1 MKLKIVDF
9 LKNKKFPY
17 EELSELKLTVKE
29 KDDLFMVNYAIDAD
43 FSNEIVR
50 ECRGIILNKDLQP
63 VCVPFFKFGNYCE
76 SYADEIDWSTA
87 KVQEKVDGSLIKLYY
102 YNDQWNVATNS
113 MIDAE
118 DAPLHNDV
126 ATKEIKNYKNLFFI
140 AAQNSGLSLDMLDNN
155 HTYMFELISPLNRV
169 VVPYKE
175 TEIVFLGARNMI
187 TLEEEELDIGVKKP
201 KQYSL
206 QSLEDC
212 LNVARELPFI
222 EEGYVV
228 VDKYWHR
235 VKIKSPAYLRAH
247 AISNNKCVTPRR
259 LITLLR
265 AGDKD
270 EFISYFPEY
279 KKYFDELENNIQA
292 LVDEMEKE
300 LSFAKTIQGDR
311 KEFALNVKDLQ
322 FSDYLFMWK
331 YKDNSMTPRQYLDSM
346 FIGKL
351 SDMIE
356 RITINGL

>member
-1 MKLKIVDF
+1 MKLKIIDF

-29 KDDLFMVNYAIDAD
+29 KDNLFMISYAIDAD

-50 ECRGIILNKDLQP
+50 ECRGIILNKNLQP

-87 KVQEKVDGSLIKLYY
+87 KVREKVDGSLIKLYY
-102 YNDQWNVATNS
+102 YNNCWNVATNS
-113 MIDAE
+113 TIDAE

-126 ATKEIKNYKNLFFI
+126 AAKEIKNYKNLFFI
-140 AAQNSGLSLDMLDNN
+140 AAKNSNLNFNILDT
-155 HTYMFELISPLNRV
+155 HYTYMFELISPFNRV

-175 TEIVFLGARNMI
+175 TEIVFLGARNMT

-201 KQYSL
+201 KQYPL

-212 LNVARELPFI
+212 LLVAQELPFT

-247 AISNNKCVTPRR
+247 ILSNNKCITKKR
-259 LITLLR
+259 LIQLAR

-270 EFISYFPEY
+270 EFVSYFPEY
-279 KKYFDELENNIQA
+279 EKYFDELENNMQTLA
-292 LVDEMEKE
+292 KE
-300 LSFAKTIQGDR
+300 INKEVEFAKTIHGDR
-311 KEFALNVKDLQ
+311 SWFAANVKNLL
-322 FSDYLFMWK
+322 FSDYLFIWK
-331 YKDNSMTPRQYLDSM
+331 YKDSSMTPRQYLDSM
-346 FIGKL
+346 FIGRL
-351 SDMIE
+351 SGMIE
-356 RITINGL
+356 RIEANGL